1 MAVRSPLIAAT
12 RMVGIRVK
20 GTRYSRAGWAEFMR
34 KREMKVATRPRMY
47 AETLAGQ
54 EWAD

>member
-1 MAVRSPLIAAT
+1 MAGRSALSQAT
-12 RMVGIRVK
+12 RMVGRRVK